1 MRKMVVF
8 GNNII
13 GIYSDGTV
21 NKLVVILIY
30 VPHQM
35 ETVVRLTIIGLWMTG
50 NSLNYIVCHFWR
62 GMDGK
67 DFLVLQQDFGTNT

>member
-1 MRKMVVF
+1 MRIMVVF
-8 GNNII
+8 CNNII
-13 GIYSDGTV
+13 GIYSDGTI
-21 NKLVVILIY
+21 NKLVVIFINI
-30 VPHQM
+30 PHQM

-50 NSLNYIVCHFWR
+50 NSLNHIVRHFWR